1 MIKNNHHQSKEIES
15 IVNELL
21 TMRDQLKDTSAI
33 RKLRLDDSL
42 ESQQFFIQCHELV
55 CPLHSFANVQLSSLP
70 WAIIDMDK
78 SHGREGAQLTLYLLG
93 YSANRFFCSF
103 KQSNITYYKFGF
115 IYTIT

>member
-21 TMRDQLKDTSAI
+21 TMRNQLKDTSAI

-55 CPLHSFANVQLSSLP
+55 NNWLKYCSYINKQ
-70 WAIIDMDK
+70 K
-78 SHGREGAQLTLYLLG
+78 GLLG
-93 YSANRFFCSF
+93 VTGQLR
-103 KQSNITYYKFGF
+103 
-115 IYTIT
+115 